1 MIRLAIRLAFAGG
14 REQFVRLVVTAA
26 GVGLG
31 VVLLL
36 LAAVTLPAFK
46 AHEARA
52 GWTDTSVHNVRP
64 VQDESRTDPLLWLMR
79 DDGFDGRDL
88 LRVDVA
94 ALGPRSPVPPGI
106 DRLPGPG
113 ELAVSAALERL
124 MTEVPAAQLADRF
137 PGRIVATVGGAAL
150 QAPDSL
156 VVFVGSDPVHLTGQP
171 GVIEVRSI
179 EGEPRHAAPTRF
191 GRIIVGVGAAALLV
205 PILVLIAT
213 ATRLAAARREQR
225 LAAMRLVG
233 ALPRQV
239 RTIAAVE
246 AAVSA
251 QCGSALGFAGFA
263 IVRPYAARINL
274 DGAAFFPS
282 DLHLAWSSAALVGLG
297 VPALSAL
304 AALVSLR
311 AVQMSPLGVTRKAIT
326 KPAAWWRPVPLIAGV
341 VGFVLTLP
349 ILTDTAGDGAVWLLA
364 AVMALLVVGIV
375 IIGPWLTTGVGKV
388 LIWTSRRAPTTLAGH
403 RLTADP
409 SASFR
414 SISGLVL
421 AVFLVTLVSALSAA
435 TLARLPDP
443 GRIALPAGTV
453 GTEFGDQNAVPLP
466 AARTS
471 RLLAALHAIPGVI
484 AVVDLRTTTKSLPAN
499 RSEQV
504 RVVTRCANLRA
515 AGLAHCPDPA
525 SAVSLDARGLS
536 AGDLGDVHTD
546 TTTMTDTL
554 PMLGLLVITDAATG
568 VMETVR
574 TTIESAT
581 TDDAPTLPWTFGEL
595 KGQNNRQTDQISRI
609 ANSVLLVTLVIA
621 GFGVVVSV
629 TGGLVERKR
638 PFALLRLAG
647 MRSRELSRVL
657 ILEIAAPLIGIAGT
671 SVLLGLGVAA
681 DVLRVNHMRWI
692 PPAADYWWTLAI
704 GLAAALSVALTA
716 TIPLRRITS
725 LETARFE

>member
-1 MIRLAIRLAFAGG
+1 VIRLAVRLAFAGG
-14 REQFVRLVVTAA
+14 REQFVRLVSTAV

-36 LAAVTLPAFK
+36 LAAVTLPAFQ

-52 GWTDTSVHNVRP
+52 GWTDTSAHNVRP
-64 VQDESRTDPLLWLMR
+64 AQDESRTDPLLWRMR

-94 ALGPRSPVPPGI
+94 ALGPHSPVPPGLS
-106 DRLPGPG
+106 RLPGPG
-113 ELAVSAALERL
+113 ELAVSPALGQL
-124 MTEVPAAQLADRF
+124 MTDVPAAQLAGRF
-137 PGRIVATVGGAAL
+137 PGRVVATVGKAAL

-156 VVFVGSDPVHLTGQP
+156 VIFVGSDPAHLAGRP
-171 GVIEVRSI
+171 GVIKVRSI

-191 GRIIVGVGAAALLV
+191 GRVIIGLGAAALLL

-213 ATRLAAARREQR
+213 ATRLAAARREER

-239 RTIAAVE
+239 RTLAAVE

-251 QCGSALGFAGFA
+251 LCGSALGFAVFA
-263 IVRPYAARINL
+263 VARPYAARINL
-274 DGAAFFPS
+274 DGSSFFSS
-282 DLHLAWSSAALVGLG
+282 DLRLTWSSAALIALG

-311 AVQMSPLGVTRKAIT
+311 SVQMSPLGVTRKAIR
-326 KPAAWWRPVPLIAGV
+326 KPAAWWRVIPLIGGV
-341 VGFVLTLP
+341 IGFVVTLP
-349 ILTDTAGDGAVWLLA
+349 ILTGAAGDGAVWLLA
-364 AVMALLVVGIV
+364 AVMALLIVGIV

-388 LIWTSRRAPTTLAGH
+388 LIRTSRRAATTLAGH

-421 AVFLVTLVSALSAA
+421 AVFLVTLISALSAA
-435 TLARLPDP
+435 TVARLPAP
-443 GRIALPAGTV
+443 GRIVLPAGTV
-453 GTEFGDQNAVPLP
+453 GTEFGDHDAVPLS
-466 AARTS
+466 AERTNA
-471 RLLAALHAIPGVI
+471 LVAQLHAIPGVT
-484 AVVDLRTTTKSLPAN
+484 AVVDLRTGAGLLPAGRN
-499 RSEQV
+499 DPV

-515 AGLAHCPDPA
+515 AGLSHCTDPA
-525 SAVSLDARGLS
+525 GAVSVDARGLA
-536 AGDLGDVHTD
+536 AGDFGDLRTD
-546 TTTMTDTL
+546 TTAGTDSL
-554 PMLGLLVITDAATG
+554 PMLGLLVTTDAAG
-568 VMETVR
+568 AMETVR
-574 TTIESAT
+574 TAIESAT
-581 TDDAPTLPWTFGEL
+581 DDDAPTLPWTLGEL
-595 KGQNNRQTDQISRI
+595 KGQNNHQLDQTTRI
-609 ANSVLLVTLVIA
+609 ADSVLLVTLVIA
-621 GFGVVVSV
+621 GFSLAVSV
-629 TGGLVERKR
+629 AGGLVERKR

-647 MRSRELSRVL
+647 MHPRELSRVL
-657 ILEIAAPLIGIAGT
+657 IVEIAAPLIGVAGT

-681 DVLRVNHMRWI
+681 DVLRVNHMRWE
-692 PPAADYWWTLAI
+692 PPGTAYWWTLTA
-704 GLAAALSVALTA
+704 GLATALAVALTA